1 MKWGVS
7 VLRPLP
13 SETPVTLT
21 TTALKSPEMLL
32 LGFSWDSRERKQR
45 LPRKTASLGPL
56 TVNTMEPTRTLGPQ
70 PGGHSLRPRGGPGAP
85 SKPATTTAFLLTSMT
100 MGGSL

>member
-1 MKWGVS
+1 M
-7 VLRPLP
+7 
-13 SETPVTLT
+13 TLT

-32 LGFSWDSRERKQR
+32 LGFSWDSRERKRR
-45 LPRKTASLGPL
+45 LPRKTASLEPL
-56 TVNTMEPTRTLGPQ
+56 TVNTVELKLPSAVEGPAYKNPGPQ